1 MKGKA
6 KKCEMRDISGT
17 IIIPISSLYHPWLI
31 WGVPNVLH
39 PCIIPGPF
47 FIAHA
52 AGVVIAKI
60 IKKTETRIEI
70 VYSLT

>member
-17 IIIPISSLYHPWLI
+17 KPYPYT
-31 WGVPNVLH
+31 
-39 PCIIPGPF
+39 IPGPF
-47 FIAHA
+47 FIAHVNR
-52 AGVVIAKI
+52 VVIAKI

-70 VYSLT
+70 VFSFKKTNKKFHYVNGCN